1 MEKEELNK
9 IIDNIFLKIIDN
21 LNNEKKNLL
30 NSLNTNNL
38 TTNYNEKIL
47 EKKILD
53 GNIYYIDKNNNLKY
67 DVNGILIKN

>member
-21 LNNEKKNLL
+21 LNNEKENLL

-67 DVNGILIKN
+67 DVNGTLIKN

>member
-21 LNNEKKNLL
+21 LNNEKENLL

-47 EKKILD
+47 EKK
-53 GNIYYIDKNNNLKY
+53 Y
-67 DVNGILIKN
+67 